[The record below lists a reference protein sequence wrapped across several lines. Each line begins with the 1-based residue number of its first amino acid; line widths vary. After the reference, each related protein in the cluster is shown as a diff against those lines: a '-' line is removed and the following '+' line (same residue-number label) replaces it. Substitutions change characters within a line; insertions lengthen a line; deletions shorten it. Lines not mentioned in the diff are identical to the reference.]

1 MLHEV
6 RVFSPKGKL
15 KKLISCQELK
25 KKHWK
30 KFEEMSHD
38 LTIGR
43 FSRRRVPGYVKQN
56 LDNVFLNHDDEC

>member
-43 FSRRRVPGYVKQN
+43 FSRGRVPRYVKQN

>member
-43 FSRRRVPGYVKQN
+43 FSRGRVPGYVKQN

>member
-1 MLHEV
+1 MFHEV
-6 RVFSPKGKL
+6 RVFNPEGKL

-43 FSRRRVPGYVKQN
+43 FSKGRIPGYVKQN
-56 LDNVFLNHDDEC
+56 LDNVFLQYDDEC

>member
-1 MLHEV
+1 MFHEV
-6 RVFSPKGKL
+6 RIFSPEGKL

-25 KKHWK
+25 TKHWK

-43 FSRRRVPGYVKQN
+43 FSRGRIPGYVKQN
-56 LDNVFLNHDDEC
+56 LDNVFFHHDDEC